1 MNVKIGGDN
10 WYYEKV
16 MGKYVIVVRNNNGEG
31 LCNICCNNE
40 LVIIGLKIYMIKW
53 IFLDGRSGK

>member
-1 MNVKIGGDN
+1 M
-10 WYYEKV
+10 E
-16 MGKYVIVVRNNNGEG
+16 KYVIVVRNNNGEG